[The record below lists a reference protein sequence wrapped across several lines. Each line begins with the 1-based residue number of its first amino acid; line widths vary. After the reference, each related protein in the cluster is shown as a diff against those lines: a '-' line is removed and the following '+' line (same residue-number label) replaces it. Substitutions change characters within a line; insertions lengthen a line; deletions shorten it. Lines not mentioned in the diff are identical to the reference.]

1 MKQTTTLEDKIMADI
16 GSGETKALNVGRR
29 ILNRKRFNRFLRIL
43 GPGVVTGAA
52 DDDPSGIATYSQAGA
67 AFGTGLLWTF
77 PLMLPLLVAVQE
89 SCARIGAVTGKG
101 LASILK
107 ENYSKKLLYS
117 GLFLVVVANTINIGA
132 DLGAMAASTKLI
144 FKGAPY
150 GVLAVAFAILTVLM
164 ETFVNYK
171 TYVKVLKWIALV
183 LFAYPITAILIGQP
197 WGHLLHE
204 TFLPHPKINFKTIYI
219 IVGML
224 GTTISPYM
232 FFWDTSEV
240 VEDEIIS
247 RRIAGVGRTPHVTKR
262 FMRGIKL
269 DNLVGMAFAAI
280 TAWFIVVVCA
290 SVLFKHGI
298 TNINTAADAAAA
310 LQPLVKNF
318 PDAGLIA
325 KLLFSVGVVGI
336 GFLAVP
342 VLAGSSSYAISE
354 TLGWKEGLHRKYRRA
369 HGFYLVIAGA
379 TIVGL
384 SLNFL
389 GIDPIK
395 ALIFTAVFNGIA
407 AVPLLWMI
415 ARVGNNRKIMG
426 EYRNSKLSSTFIY
439 ITFSVML
446 AAVLVL
452 FYALLTGK

>member
-1 MKQTTTLEDKIMADI
+1 MKQTATLEDKILADI
-16 GSGETKALNVGRR
+16 SSGETKALNVGRH
-29 ILNRKRFNRFLRIL
+29 ILNRRRFNRFIHIL

-77 PLMLPLLVAVQE
+77 PLMLPLLIAVQE

-107 ENYSKKLLYS
+107 ENYSKKLLYA

-144 FKGAPY
+144 FTGIPY
-150 GVLAVAFAILTVLM
+150 SVLAVAFAVLTVVM
-164 ETFVNYK
+164 EIFVNYK

-183 LFAYPITAILIGQP
+183 LFAYPITALLIGQP

-240 VEDEIIS
+240 VEDEIVS

-262 FMRGIKL
+262 FMRSIKL
-269 DNLVGMAFAAI
+269 DNLVGMAFAAV

-290 SVLFKHGI
+290 SVLYRNGI

-310 LQPLVKNF
+310 LQPLVKSF
-318 PDAGLIA
+318 PNAGLIA

-369 HGFYLVIAGA
+369 HGFYVVIAGA
-379 TIVGL
+379 TLVGL
-384 SLNFL
+384 LLNFL

-426 EYRNSKLSSTFIY
+426 DYRNSRLSSTFIY
-439 ITFSVML
+439 ITFGVMS